1 MIARMVRFITLPPVV
16 TGLTII
22 LLKQFNHLESTKEFI
37 VLLCCLVFFPLLA
50 YPFREIF
57 KINTDRRQGQRSVA
71 MIFSA
76 ISYSY
81 GFIWAMFSTSTMITK
96 VFFCSYLI
104 SIISLLIVNKAL
116 GYHASGHAC
125 STTAPLVLLSWQMG
139 FWYLLMGLALVFCV
153 YSASLN
159 LKRHTAL
166 QLLSG
171 SSISIFAG
179 IISISLFI

>member
-1 MIARMVRFITLPPVV
+1 MIAKITRVLTLPPVV

-22 LLKQFNHLESTKEFI
+22 LLAQIGRLESTAEFV
-37 VLLCCLVFFPLLA
+37 VLMGCLVVFPLLA

-57 KINTDRRQGQRSVA
+57 KIDTDRRQGQRSVA
-71 MIFSA
+71 MVFSA

-81 GFIWAMFSTSTMITK
+81 GFIWAMFNTSSMIAK
-96 VFFCSYLI
+96 VFFSSYLI
-104 SIISLLIVNKAL
+104 SIIGLLIVNKVI

-139 FWYLLMGLALVFCV
+139 FWYLLIGLTLVISV
-153 YSASLN
+153 YYASLH
-159 LKRHTAL
+159 LKRHTIF

-171 SSISIFAG
+171 SSISVLAG
-179 IISISLFI
+179 VVSIIIYI